1 VSVQRRARG
10 DGTFISPPVVTNGT
24 IFAGQGPQVDWNG
37 DGQTDL
43 GGPTGTF
50 YLGQPDDTFTV
61 GPTWSGVSV
70 TGPDQPPDFCGVGR
84 FGVAGSW
91 ELLFVGDHYE
101 GISGRLVYG
110 DLAQVNQSFAGLT
123 AGGQLTFPNLYL
135 GSKGTTRCLG
145 VGDFD
150 GDGKPDFAVALAPGL
165 LTTYPAENVTVV
177 YGNGDGTFR
186 STATTIPSPF
196 STTGTPPT
204 GRAIDI
210 DGDGLTDLAVVDFS
224 GACQVLWNNGGGTFT
239 AAGSS
244 VPCPGYDASSNAV
257 GDFDG
262 DGVYDI
268 LAHDN
273 QVQPTQW

>member
-1 VSVQRRARG
+1 
-10 DGTFISPPVVTNGT
+10 VVTNGT

-123 AGGQLTFPNLYL
+123 AGGQLTFRISTL
-135 GSKGTTRCLG
+135 
-145 VGDFD
+145 
-150 GDGKPDFAVALAPGL
+150 VARERHGAW
-165 LTTYPAENVTVV
+165 ASVI
-177 YGNGDGTFR
+177 
-186 STATTIPSPF
+186 STAMGSLTSPSRWR
-196 STTGTPPT
+196 
-204 GRAIDI
+204 RA
-210 DGDGLTDLAVVDFS
+210 
-224 GACQVLWNNGGGTFT
+224 C
-239 AAGSS
+239 
-244 VPCPGYDASSNAV
+244 
-257 GDFDG
+257 
-262 DGVYDI
+262 
-268 LAHDN
+268 
-273 QVQPTQW
+273 